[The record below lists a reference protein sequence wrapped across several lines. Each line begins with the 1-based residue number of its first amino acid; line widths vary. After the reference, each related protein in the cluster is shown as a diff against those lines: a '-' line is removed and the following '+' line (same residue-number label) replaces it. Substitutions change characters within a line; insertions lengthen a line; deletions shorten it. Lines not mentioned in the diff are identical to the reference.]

1 MRKTVNAMK
10 ARGKLGQI
18 LEEVYYRGDQ
28 YVIERAGK
36 PMAAVVP
43 VEQYDQWRKERA
55 AFFELVDEIRAENVK
70 VPSARVMEEVAAA
83 KRAARKRR

>member
-1 MRKTVNAMK
+1 MRKTVNAMR
-10 ARGKLGQI
+10 ARAKLGQI

-43 VEQYDQWRKERA
+43 VEQYEQWRKERE
-55 AFFELVDEIRAENVK
+55 AFFEAVGAIRSENTD
-70 VPSARVMEEVAAA
+70 VPPERLMQDVAAA
-83 KRAARKRR
+83 KRAARRRR

>member
-1 MRKTVNAMK
+1 MVRKTVSAVR
-10 ARGKLGQI
+10 ARGELGQM

-43 VEQYDQWRKERA
+43 VEQYEQWRRERD
-55 AFFELVDEIRAENVK
+55 AFFELV
-70 VPSARVMEEVAAA
+70 EELRSRNADVEAGEVEEDVAAA
-83 KRAARKRR
+83 RRARR

>member
-1 MRKTVNAMK
+1 MR

-43 VEQYDQWRKERA
+43 IEQYEQWRKERET
-55 AFFELVDEIRAENVK
+55 FFEAVDAIRSENTD
-70 VPSARVMEEVAAA
+70 VPPERVMQDVTAA
-83 KRAARKRR
+83 KRAARRRR

>member
-1 MRKTVNAMK
+1 MRKTVSAVR
-10 ARGKLGQI
+10 ARGKLGQM

-43 VEQYDQWRKERA
+43 VEQYEQWRRERD
-55 AFFELVDEIRAENVK
+55 AFFELVEKLRSRNADVEAGEV
-70 VPSARVMEEVAAA
+70 EEDVAAA
-83 KRAARKRR
+83 RRARR